1 MSEVYLES
9 RQLRPR
15 FQVFRNFRRVT
26 FDLQFII
33 FRRTKRLEFLDDDLG
48 FIDLSVFSQSFE
60 LLQTAVLSW

>member
-26 FDLQFII
+26 FDLRFII

-48 FIDLSVFSQSFE
+48 FVYCKLGDITSVRRDI
-60 LLQTAVLSW
+60 